1 MGYHTSTLALG
12 ECMTSSIESLA
23 YRNLR
28 KLSRYYSA
36 VGGTPLPPRCTQ
48 AIQLAEDDVLVGVYE
63 NTLGAIT
70 DCLVFT
76 HLGIQIHSESGSQS
90 LRYAD
95 ILDVNM
101 DKSPNA
107 SSLKADLLDGRAVT
121 IRVTGG
127 DAATGSRDVAAV
139 MQFLMRVVG
148 QLREKSG
155 KEKA

>member
-1 MGYHTSTLALG
+1 MTST
-12 ECMTSSIESLA
+12 IESLA

-36 VGGTPLPPRCTQ
+36 LGGAPIPPRYTE
-48 AIQLAEDDVLVGVYE
+48 AIQLAEGDALVGIYE
-63 NTLGAIT
+63 NTPGAVT

-76 HLGIQIHSESGSQS
+76 HSGIQMHSQS
-90 LRYAD
+90 GLQLLKYAD
-95 ILDVNM
+95 ILALNM
-101 DKSPNA
+101 EKSPNA
-107 SSLKADLLDGRAVT
+107 SSLRVDLVDGRSMT

-148 QLREKSG
+148 HLQEVGG